1 MVATK
6 TDSASLFEQAM
17 MADTSGKSD
26 EAKVRREKKHGKR
39 LDGVHGEL
47 QMELED
53 IHETTELHLTG
64 EASDKKVDMKKQQ
77 EKFDLMRK
85 NMEDEIRAKL
95 EVSMRRIL
103 KQEFHKKMEKSMRQ
117 RLESEIGRRFK
128 DPNEAEG

>member
-1 MVATK
+1 MTK
-6 TDSASLFEQAM
+6 RS
-17 MADTSGKSD
+17 
-26 EAKVRREKKHGKR
+26 
-39 LDGVHGEL
+39 
-47 QMELED
+47 
-53 IHETTELHLTG
+53 
-64 EASDKKVDMKKQQ
+64 MKKQQ

-128 DPNEAEG
+128 IK